1 MRAFYFDVGGVLIP
15 DNFSPSTALQAFRKL
30 AENQKFD
37 PVAAHV
43 IYTGAQP
50 LLDSGGVSLG
60 EFCTRIGASQREFE
74 RAWLAMHPA
83 DKDVLR
89 VIERLLAHGHS
100 VGLATNFCRQLLDVL
115 IESTP
120 VLARISVCCSSDI
133 GLVKPAAAFFDF
145 ASGLMPAKETIFID
159 DREVNVQA
167 ARDFG
172 WRAVHAT
179 RGWLGEFEEKYVM

>member
-37 PVAAHV
+37 AVAAHA
-43 IYTGAQP
+43 IYTETQP
-50 LLDSGGVSLG
+50 LLDSGGVSLT
-60 EFCTRIGASQREFE
+60 EFCARIGADQPEFQ

-100 VGLATNFCRQLLDVL
+100 VGLATNFCRQLLNLL
-115 IESTP
+115 IDSTP
-120 VLARISVCCSSDI
+120 VLPRVKVCCSSDI
-133 GLVKPAAAFFDF
+133 GLTKPSAEFFSH
-145 ASGLMPAKETIFID
+145 ASTILPAQETIFVD
-159 DREVNVQA
+159 DRFINVQA
-167 ARDFG
+167 ARNFG
-172 WRAVHAT
+172 WTAIHAT
-179 RGWLGEFEEKYVM
+179 NGWLDKFKRAYAT